1 MILQRFVIL
10 TLALLCKLI
19 VINIIKS
26 KKLNS
31 LQEKSQQNKL
41 KLFP

>member
-10 TLALLCKLI
+10 TLALFCKLI

-26 KKLNS
+26 KKTEF